1 MIDFIIKMQVF
12 CVFLQKSNV
21 FSGYL
26 KYFMKTLYME
36 NQIKNNSKG
45 SKVYTL
51 TISGVQS
58 YLIPLS
64 PLKEQQII
72 TKKLDRMFLKTSRAK
87 EIISKSIEDI
97 ENRVSELLSLMESI
111 SLLGKSILDKAFRG
125 KI

>member
-111 SLLGKSILDKAFRG
+111 SLLEKSILDKAFRG

>member
-1 MIDFIIKMQVF
+1 
-12 CVFLQKSNV
+12 
-21 FSGYL
+21 
-26 KYFMKTLYME
+26 MKTLYME

-111 SLLGKSILDKAFRG
+111 SLLEKGILDKAFRG

>member
-111 SLLGKSILDKAFRG
+111 SLLEKGILDKAFRG